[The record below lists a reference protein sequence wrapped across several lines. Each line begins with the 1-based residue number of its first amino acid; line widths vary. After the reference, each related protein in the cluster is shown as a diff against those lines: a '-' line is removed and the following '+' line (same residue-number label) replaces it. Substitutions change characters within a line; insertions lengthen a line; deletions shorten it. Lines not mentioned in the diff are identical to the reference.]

1 MEATIGG
8 IGDIFVVSGQFF
20 ERWLHF
26 DKFWAGPSWSSPI
39 EGFDRGLYDGPIG
52 LFDGLGHDVAV
63 AIRSLRLSPEMA
75 TLFAGAGIV
84 RDSQP
89 EMEFVETEAKLA
101 VARAALPGTG

>member
-1 MEATIGG
+1 MDDASVLGL
-8 IGDIFVVSGQFF
+8 
-20 ERWLHF
+20 LHPTP
-26 DKFWAGPSWSSPI
+26 AVCGRPTNMARTHLSSQ
-39 EGFDRGLYDGPIG
+39 EGFDRGLYAGPIG
-52 LFDGLGHDVAV
+52 LFDGSGHDVAV